1 MTRAGD
7 DGRSRPASEAGSG
20 SRSGSVSAAAS
31 AVGREARPGLRG
43 GRRVADVV
51 ATVVLLLLGAVTT
64 VVAGRGIQFMAL
76 SFGSCDAPGNRCDEG
91 LGSTVVT
98 LGPVVV
104 ALVFLV
110 TLVVCVLRLVRRRLS
125 WPVALLGLGVL
136 VLVFVVARL
145 LVGGSVSIGI

>member
-1 MTRAGD
+1 M
-7 DGRSRPASEAGSG
+7 S
-20 SRSGSVSAAAS
+20 AS
-31 AVGREARPGLRG
+31 AVGRAARPGLRG